1 MIELQ
6 DIILPKGDPMIYW
19 MIALLAIPFFSFL
32 TSQKIGSKAPQW
44 ATFLLGLNTLLAIY
58 LTATHWN
65 SAALTMRGHW
75 FKVGESQITYSFLL
89 DRLTLIMSVIV
100 NFISLLVHLF
110 SQEYMRKDKAKPRYY
125 AFLGLFTFSM
135 MGIVLFNDLLFIFI
149 FWELVGLSSY
159 LLIGFWFEK
168 KSASIAANK
177 AFIMNRI
184 GDIGFITGLMI
195 FYTQFQSF
203 DLEVIKSLMIDSEIK
218 DGNWVAQFTN
228 NGQVIINT
236 LDGRWLSAA
245 GIALFCGAVGKSAQF
260 PLQVWLPDAM
270 EGPTPVS
277 ALIHAA
283 TMVAAGVYLLARV
296 FVILDAQALEVV
308 AIVGAITAFMA
319 AIATLSQF
327 DIKKVLAYSTISQL
341 GYMVMAMGIGAYTSG
356 LFHLVTHAFFKAGLF
371 LSAGIIIHQLH
382 KLESK
387 DVMFNAQDMRVMG
400 GLRKHMP
407 KTFFCFLI
415 FALALAGLPG
425 FSGFLSKDAILLD
438 LAVWA
443 DIKGGGFY
451 IPEVLAFGT
460 VLFTSFYTLRMIL
473 LIFFGNFR
481 LPVIMQKNELS
492 NELKDGNWIMMAP
505 VIILAALSLGPVFG
519 LTLNPEHSWFVEAMP
534 TPIYLVPAVYA
545 AKSLVDVSPET
556 FEALHGLVNAVSIGL
571 ALIGI
576 VIGYLAYKPNAKLE
590 QEFVERREPRGFFG
604 QVSFYH
610 WYQGAL
616 YTKAILKFVM
626 LKAQALSWFDKHVI
640 DGFVDGFAKSQVIF
654 AHLMKW
660 FDRYFV
666 DGLVHLTVFTG
677 GRIGQLTRSIQSGN
691 VQAYILTSFVFLIL
705 LMLYLV
711 F

>member
-1 MIELQ
+1 MIDLQ
-6 DIILPKGDPMIYW
+6 DIILPKSDPIIYW
-19 MIALLAIPFFSFL
+19 IIALLAIPFLSFI
-32 TSQKIGSKAPQW
+32 TTQKLKSKAPHW
-44 ATFLLGLNTLLAIY
+44 ATFLLGLNTLIAIY
-58 LTATHWN
+58 LTTQYWN
-65 SAALTMRGHW
+65 SNFITVRGHW
-75 FKVGESQITYSFLL
+75 FKLGETQVTYSFLI
-89 DRLTLIMSVIV
+89 DRLTLTMSLIV

-110 SQEYMRKDKAKPRYY
+110 SQEYMRKDKAKPRYF

-168 KSASIAANK
+168 KSASLAANK
-177 AFIMNRI
+177 AFIMNRL
-184 GDIGFITGLMI
+184 GDLGFITGLMI
-195 FYTQFQSF
+195 LYTQFQSF
-203 DLEVIKSLMIDSEIK
+203 DLEAIKSLMIYSEIE
-218 DGNWVAQFTN
+218 DGNWVAHFVN
-228 NGQVIINT
+228 NGQEVINT

-283 TMVAAGVYLLARV
+283 TMVAAGVYMLARV

-319 AIATLSQF
+319 AIAALSQF

-387 DVMFNAQDMRVMG
+387 EVKFNTQDMRVMG
-400 GLRKHMP
+400 GLRKQMP

-415 FALALAGLPG
+415 CALALAGLPG

-451 IPEVLAFGT
+451 IPEVLAFAT
-460 VLFTSFYTLRMIL
+460 VLFTGFYTVRMIML
-473 LIFFGNFR
+473 VFFGNFR
-481 LPVIMQKNELS
+481 LPIIMQKPDLADQ
-492 NELKDGNWIMMAP
+492 LKEGNWVLTVP
-505 VIILAALSLGPVFG
+505 VFILAILSLSPVFG
-519 LTLNPEHSWFVEAMP
+519 LTLNADHTWLVEAMP
-534 TPIYLVPAVYA
+534 TPIYLVPISYA
-545 AKSLVDVSPET
+545 AKSLVDVTPET

-571 ALIGI
+571 ALIG
-576 VIGYLAYKPNAKLE
+576 VFVAYLAYKPNAKLE
-590 QEFVERREPRGFFG
+590 QAFVEKREPRGLFG

-610 WYQGAL
+610 WYQDAL
-616 YTKAILKFVM
+616 YRKAILKFVM
-626 LKAQALSWFDKHVI
+626 LKAQALHWFDRKVI
-640 DGFVDGFAKSQVIF
+640 DGIVDGLAKFQVVF
-654 AHLMKW
+654 AHLIKW
-660 FDRYFV
+660 FDRYFI
-666 DGLVHLTVFTG
+666 DGLVHLTAFTS

-691 VQAYILTSFVFLIL
+691 VQAYILVSFVFLIL